1 MGLEQACIDLLR
13 ANDRGGYTVPS
24 PRLYPHQWAWD
35 SAFAAIGWAHVDP
48 GRAVTELEKLMDGIW
63 PDGRVPHIRFHIPS
77 AEYFPGPD
85 FWETSDRTSITQP
98 PVWATAARRVLTL
111 GGSPDRLR
119 ALLPAMRRSHDWFYA
134 ARDPLG
140 WDCVAVAHPWESGL
154 DNSPC
159 WDLAMADVDPAL
171 APPFQRLDKTKVEDP
186 SQRPT
191 DDHYKRYAVLVKA
204 IADSGFG
211 PGPFAVYCPM
221 MTALLAR
228 AEEDLDWLCAELG
241 GEPSGRG
248 LALREGLMRHLYN
261 GELQR
266 FSFYDAAAS
275 RRVEA
280 DVVGAYM
287 PAMLS
292 LPVSSLVRDRLRAGY
307 ATEWPLPTT
316 APSSPDFDPV
326 RYWRGPTWIN
336 INWLLA
342 DCLPGLRERSLEL
355 IERTGFFEY
364 FHPHTGEGLGTREFT
379 WTAALALDWLRQ
391 GTTP

>member
-1 MGLEQACIDLLR
+1 MHTADRFFLQA
-13 ANDRGGYTVPS
+13 T
-24 PRLYPHQWAWD
+24 
-35 SAFAAIGWAHVDP
+35 
-48 GRAVTELEKLMDGIW
+48 
-63 PDGRVPHIRFHIPS
+63 S
-77 AEYFPGPD
+77 AETNVASVVSHLGEP
-85 FWETSDRTSITQP
+85 TL
-98 PVWATAARRVLTL
+98 VLTAFVK
-111 GGSPDRLR
+111 GSPVSALIKADLR
-119 ALLPAMRRSHDWFYA
+119 
-134 ARDPLG
+134 
-140 WDCVAVAHPWESGL
+140 
-154 DNSPC
+154 
-159 WDLAMADVDPAL
+159 
-171 APPFQRLDKTKVEDP
+171 
-186 SQRPT
+186 
-191 DDHYKRYAVLVKA
+191 KRNMSYEGPEIDQGDAWGFRHQFN

-228 AEEDLDWLCAELG
+228 ADEDLDWLCAELG